1 VGRLRNVGREV
12 YGSGLPYRISDR
24 SPNFTLGAGHVR
36 VKRIA
41 YHTEYVMVPDPQGEP
56 THDTAVVTTTATGDD
71 GHGNLDAGGH
81 EAGRWRPPNLDAGG
95 HEIWTP
101 PIASLTTP

>member
-1 VGRLRNVGREV
+1 LTGGISNARRNSFRCDCCSGARRLNMT
-12 YGSGLPYRISDR
+12 SS
-24 SPNFTLGAGHVR
+24 
-36 VKRIA
+36 
-41 YHTEYVMVPDPQGEP
+41 VPDWRPISQWCLR
-56 THDTAVVTTTATGDD
+56 TIWRTNSTASGGASVSLDKTVSCHDD

>member
-1 VGRLRNVGREV
+1 MNISRRFRPIVSIAFSLLLFA
-12 YGSGLPYRISDR
+12 GLPGLAMADQSNVHPDISGGYI
-24 SPNFTLGAGHVR
+24 TG
-36 VKRIA
+36 
-41 YHTEYVMVPDPQGEP
+41 
-56 THDTAVVTTTATGDD
+56 VVTDDD

-81 EAGRWRPPNLDAGG
+81 EAGRWRSSNLDAGG